1 MNAECCWENDLVRT
15 VGWLAVILMAIA
27 LSSMVGCGSSSTNT
41 VSSTNTMYVAASAS
55 RGVWGYYADFNIGSL
70 TIINGSPFATQQGP
84 TAIVI
89 NPAHTFAYVANASSD
104 TITGYSF
111 DLNGSM
117 IANGT
122 LTVGANPVAL
132 AIDSSGKFLFVAD
145 QNSGSLSVLSIGV
158 DGSLTPVEA
167 QVMLPKLQCP
177 TPPSSPC
184 PAPVSLAVTPSTS
197 FLYVADQMQNLVL
210 TFQINSNT
218 GVLTSNGALPPV
230 ATGIAPSGLAM
241 DAAGTLL
248 YVANRDSE
256 SVSGFTISADNSATP
271 GDLTSIP
278 GSFSTG
284 LSPVAAAV
292 DPSGQFLYVA
302 DKTSNQV
309 SGFRI
314 KSVSGTLSALSNSPY
329 SSGSAPVFVAISPTN
344 KFLYVSNS
352 GSSSISAYKIDPTSG
367 NLIPASGAVATGVAP
382 AGIAFGR

>member
-1 MNAECCWENDLVRT
+1 MDADCCWENDLVRAI
-15 VGWLAVILMAIA
+15 GWLTLILIAIA
-27 LSSMVGCGSSSTNT
+27 LNALVGCGSSSTNT

-70 TIINGSPFATQQGP
+70 TTINGSPFATQQGP

-89 NPAHTFAYVANASSD
+89 NPAHTFAFVANASSN

-122 LTVGANPVAL
+122 LAVGANPVAL
-132 AIDSSGKFLFVAD
+132 AIDSSGKFLFVAN
-145 QNSGSLSVLSIGV
+145 QNSGSLSVLSIGGN
-158 DGSLTPVEA
+158 GSLTPIEA
-167 QVMLPKLQCP
+167 EVMLPKLQCP
-177 TPPSSPC
+177 TTPSSPC
-184 PAPVSLAVTPSTS
+184 PAPVSLSVTPSTS
-197 FLYVADQMQNLVL
+197 FLYVADQMQDLVF
-210 TFQINSNT
+210 TFAINSNT
-218 GVLTSNGALPPV
+218 GVLTINSALPPV

-271 GDLTSIP
+271 GSLTSIP

-302 DKTSNQV
+302 NKASNQV

-329 SSGSAPVFVAISPTN
+329 NSGLAPVFVAISPTN

-352 GSSSISAYKIDPTSG
+352 GNASISAYKIDPTAG
-367 NLIPASGAVATGVAP
+367 DLIPASAAVATGAAP